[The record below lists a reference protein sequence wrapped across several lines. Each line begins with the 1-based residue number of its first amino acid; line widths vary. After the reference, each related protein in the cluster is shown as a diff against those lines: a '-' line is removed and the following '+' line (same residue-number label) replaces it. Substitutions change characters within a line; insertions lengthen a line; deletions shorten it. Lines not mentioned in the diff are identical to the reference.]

1 MKNEKLLTNDLND
14 IDKKRFKAVPDMAP
28 MGYFDWQEN
37 RDTFQELFPL
47 TDSWLISC
55 FNMPNQIEIML
66 HMYDEVLNGFGVEAI
81 QIEGEY
87 VNSYYRDIVADYVN
101 MGDTY
106 ALTILYDAK
115 QDKFMVTTVGDFIK
129 IENY

>member
-14 IDKKRFKAVPDMAP
+14 RDKRRFEWVPDMAP
-28 MGYFDWQEN
+28 VSYFDWQEN
-37 RDTFQELFPL
+37 RDKFQEMFPL
-47 TDSWLISC
+47 TDNYLMSC
-55 FNMPNQIEIML
+55 FNIPNQIEIML
-66 HMYDEVLNGFGVEAI
+66 NMYNEVLNGFGVEAI

-87 VNSYYRDIVADYVN
+87 VNSYYRNIVADYVN

-106 ALTILYDAK
+106 ALTILYDVK
-115 QDKFMVTTVGDFIK
+115 QDKFMVTTVGDFIE